1 MESQKEPTHPA
12 PRVSA
17 SQQTILGSSGAFG
30 AAASNDP
37 PMSAAAV
44 CDLYEL
50 TDSQN
55 SDGHPNVF
63 VLGTLSARSERIAV
77 ISQQT
82 RAVNLIHCLFAT
94 GRLAAGKRVCVVGGG
109 AAGLT
114 AAAYAMQKGAEV
126 TVLERNDLL
135 WNLRGCRT
143 RWLHPNLF
151 RYWPDPRWKCVGT
164 HLPLMNWYAGYA
176 CDVGELLLSKYRA
189 FEASQSSRKNL
200 RISFPGQQTAR
211 DTRVEPRGECWK
223 VSWSEPEGVGRS
235 RREAEFDA
243 IIVATGFGSEA
254 RLRDTE
260 ASVYWLDD
268 VLERERPEPRERRY
282 LVSGTGDGGLTDLL
296 RIRIKGFRHHHL
308 REWLLQLEL
317 GHHTLVTDI
326 EQIERKAR
334 AGTGYDPTEAYLQLA
349 RECRFGPFLD
359 HLRAENS
366 AVLTHAEPGKALF
379 CPAWSISRFLAA
391 QLLQHDPLGT
401 GFHRGPVTWEAVESG
416 GPASDLPIH
425 PERFSVRF
433 GDGLNETVDAIVTR
447 HGPEKARDPV
457 WGDAP
462 VRSSL
467 DLLRRM
473 GFEPPVIR
481 AAESKW
487 ADASK
492 TRKVTDELF
501 AALQNVEG
509 GLRSRAQ
516 FVLPPVSGRTVIG
529 MLSRLVAN
537 VRPEHKADRAQSILD
552 IHSPLV
558 SDDTAALLDPV
569 GDRILLAKATTGA
582 LELEYHGGWHMGR
595 EIDRRAA
602 IEAIS
607 AADRWFSLH
616 GQTTPSADLE
626 RNWVLP
632 RLEGTG
638 ADTFLKHVAVAS
650 HWGEWTLRYQRLPNP
665 LPGRKM
671 PKARRGQ
678 LRRLGREL
686 AAMTCVQEWLA
697 QEHVLGVV
705 DVPEL
710 KFRVALFRAGAPRP
724 WRLARELGAHSAY
737 LSMGNGNMEWL
748 DLIVNNS

>member
-189 FEASQSSRKNL
+189 FEASQSSLKNL

-317 GHHTLVTDI
+317 GHHT
-326 EQIERKAR
+326 
-334 AGTGYDPTEAYLQLA
+334 
-349 RECRFGPFLD
+349 
-359 HLRAENS
+359 
-366 AVLTHAEPGKALF
+366 
-379 CPAWSISRFLAA
+379 
-391 QLLQHDPLGT
+391 
-401 GFHRGPVTWEAVESG
+401 
-416 GPASDLPIH
+416 SDLPIH

-616 GQTTPSADLE
+616 GQTTPSVDLE

-748 DLIVNNS
+748 ELIVNNS